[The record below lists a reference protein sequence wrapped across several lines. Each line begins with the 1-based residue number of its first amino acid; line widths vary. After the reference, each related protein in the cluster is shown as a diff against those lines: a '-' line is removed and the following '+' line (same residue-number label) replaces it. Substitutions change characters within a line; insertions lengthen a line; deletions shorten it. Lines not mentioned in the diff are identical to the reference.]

1 MPQVYHDFPG
11 AEEKRKQFKE
21 ILRGVAEMKNAAAKA
36 RGGRMR
42 MIQCVMCL
50 KLPMVSV
57 TSET

>member
-1 MPQVYHDFPG
+1 
-11 AEEKRKQFKE
+11 
-21 ILRGVAEMKNAAAKA
+21 MKNAAAKT